1 MSWLQKLS
9 NWLFGTPKQPTPE
22 PVKIVEKTI
31 PPVQEAP
38 KVELVKEFPTQP
50 PYIPEAKVEL
60 VQPPVEATLTVE
72 PAATVEVK
80 PKRTS
85 KPKSAKPAS
94 KSPAKKHTPKKKI

>member
-22 PVKIVEKTI
+22 PVKIEEKII

-38 KVELVKEFPTQP
+38 KAELLKEFPTA
-50 PYIPEAKVEL
+50 PEPVKVEL

-80 PKRTS
+80 EVKPKRPS
-85 KPKSAKPAS
+85 KPKSTKPAS